1 MQTPRRLRV
10 LRQFLLSCTALVAGS
25 ALAVPIPSSQFLFD
39 VTQGGTSAPGCTPF
53 PGGGAGGSCGSE
65 TSGPG
70 YAATSGGI
78 GTASYLPVTPGG
90 TVLGTGTAVDASS
103 TWTSGGRVLSVAT
116 MTYSFEA
123 TGPASVDFI
132 PIDVI
137 STGLESSF
145 GDSGALLSLVITDSG
160 TDANIPKG
168 VPDPDP
174 RQPLLSLTGYCLDGS
189 CLSAWGTPGQERSDL
204 ICVVNGDN
212 YEVTITAA
220 TSAAQGQRGTS
231 DTASAVL
238 DPVIKLDPPYPT
250 SCDAGVNI
258 NALNLK
264 TGPGSSTGL
273 VAVPE
278 PGALALVFA
287 AMAALGLL
295 LVSRR
300 RRLRTLR
307 G

>member
-1 MQTPRRLRV
+1 MQTLRPLRV
-10 LRQFLLSCTALVAGS
+10 LPQLLLACGALVAGS
-25 ALAVPIPSSQFLFD
+25 ALAVPIPSSQFFFD

-53 PGGGAGGSCGSE
+53 PGGSVGGACGSE

-90 TVLGTGTAVDASS
+90 TVLGPGTAVDASS

-137 STGLESSF
+137 SAGLESSF
-145 GDSGALLSLVITDSG
+145 GDSSTLLSLVITDSG
-160 TDANIPKG
+160 TDANIPPG

-174 RQPLLSLTGYCLDGS
+174 SRPLLSLTGYCLDGS
-189 CLSAWGTPGQERSDL
+189 CLSAWGTAGQQRSDM

-220 TSAAQGQRGTS
+220 TSAAQGLPGTA

-250 SCDAGVNI
+250 SCNAGVNI
-258 NALNLK
+258 NTLNLQ
-264 TGPGSSTGL
+264 TGPGASTGL

-278 PGALALVFA
+278 PGAPVLAVI
-287 AMAALGLL
+287 AALGLL

-300 RRLRTLR
+300 SFRTLR